1 MVGPLPIQKGLTHH
15 EELNYIFTSGR
26 GRINVYNA
34 DGEAIAAFN
43 LKIGTEIKDITKEL
57 LNGSTSGTSSTLLIL
72 ANFTQRQYYP
82 PVCNSRLTSRAEIH
96 PSGRWWAGTTTA
108 TSGQRPPLFAMASR
122 P

>member
-57 LNGSTSGTSSTLLIL
+57 LNGVRISFNYASEVT
-72 ANFTQRQYYP
+72 
-82 PVCNSRLTSRAEIH
+82 RLTMSDCNRC
-96 PSGRWWAGTTTA
+96 
-108 TSGQRPPLFAMASR
+108 
-122 P
+122 